1 MTRHPRL
8 AGMLAVALIAAGGV
22 AGFRPAPASAA
33 AVSANAATAA
43 GTASTAGTAITLI
56 TGDVVQLA
64 PAAGGRHTATV
75 RPGPG
80 RETIGFSTVETA
92 EGLRVVPADAVPM
105 LADGRLDADLF
116 DVERLVA
123 QGYGDATT
131 PTLPLI
137 VQSAGTARALG
148 ATSGVALPSIGA
160 TAVRADKKTLGAFW
174 AGRTRRTAGAT
185 KIWLDGQVKAT
196 LDRSTAQIGAPTAWQ
211 AGLDGRGVKVAVL
224 DTGADPTHPDL
235 AGKVALARDFSGSPD
250 TVDHFG
256 HGTHVAATVAGT
268 GAASGGSRK
277 GVAPGAQLLIGKVL
291 DDTGSGYESSIIEGT
306 QWATAEGA
314 KVVNM
319 SLGGGPTDGTD
330 PMAAAVDELSA
341 ATGALFVVAAG
352 NDGADYTVGTPGSA
366 PSALTVGAVD
376 RQDVLADFSSRGPRL
391 TDEGLKPEITAP
403 GVDIVAARAAGTSM
417 GDPVDDLYTAASG
430 TSMATPHVAGAA
442 AIVAQQHP
450 DWTGTQIKNDL
461 ISTARTSA
469 DATVYGQGAG
479 RVDVARAVTQPV
491 SGTGVADFAR
501 HSVGETPARLTRT
514 VTYTNRS
521 ATPVRLSLR
530 ATVRNLTRQSA
541 DADAI
546 TVTPDS
552 VSVPAGGTADVPVVF
567 DLTRT
572 DPGLI
577 GGWLTATGP
586 GGILVTTALG
596 GSLEGPH
603 HQVTFRAVDRSG
615 APASVPTLQLFG
627 DDARSD
633 VLSFIGEGD
642 TRTVDVAEG
651 DYLLDA
657 QIENGSQAT
666 LITNPELRVDRDLTV
681 VLDARAGRP
690 IRIETPQPAEQRT
703 VLSYYA
709 YRVTGTGRRIANGFM
724 HFSTVKQVNVTPTA
738 PLRSGSFEFSSRW
751 QLEAPL
757 VRASVAGVAGPLD
770 VNLLGTSPVYSGTR
784 QFDLVTGLAGRVRGK
799 AVVLDSPE
807 DGDEYGQARAAA
819 AAGAAVVLIIRP
831 AGQSAWTS
839 WSPDGED
846 RLPIP
851 SAVVAHDDGLRLR
864 SGHRLSLTLT
874 AASPYLYDVMQVS
887 TGRVPAQIVYRVT
900 TANSQRITSRYA
912 FNGGLDWVREQRFGW
927 RPWQQYAWNDAQRMV
942 RTPSVREEWVSTGDT
957 RWQHQVHHLFPWSD
971 LGASLSG
978 GITDD
983 ETAYHPGR
991 SAETWNAPVV
1001 RPATPAG
1008 YASTRTG
1015 NVLHLRIA
1023 DYVDSTDRHHLVDPA
1038 DQALARLYRSGTL
1051 VSETPNA
1058 WQDVPVPPGSADYR
1072 LTLTTA
1078 RGGPDWTYGT
1088 ATDSEW
1094 TFHSTADGKLPL
1106 LQVSYAAPVSL
1117 TGTATARAHRLGITV
1132 PGAVRLTVETSRDEG
1147 ATWATAR
1154 LTRHG
1159 TGWSALVPAGR
1170 GTVSLRVTAADRAGD
1185 TVRQTVV
1192 RAYGRS

>member
-1 MTRHPRL
+1 VTRTPRL
-8 AGMLAVALIAAGGV
+8 AGILAVALIAAGGV
-22 AGFRPAPASAA
+22 AGSAEAATKAAPAAQ
-33 AVSANAATAA
+33 V
-43 GTASTAGTAITLI
+43 ITLI
-56 TGDVVQLA
+56 TGDVVQLT
-64 PAAGGRHTATV
+64 PAGDGRYAATV
-75 RPGPG
+75 RPAPG
-80 RETIGFSTVETA
+80 REGIGFSTVETA
-92 EGLRVVPADAVPM
+92 GGLRVVPADAVPM

-116 DVERLVA
+116 DVERLVEH
-123 QGYGDATT
+123 GYGDAVA
-131 PTLPLI
+131 PALPLI

-148 ATSGVALPSIGA
+148 RNAGVALPSIGA
-160 TAVRADKKTLGAFW
+160 VAVRADKKTLAAFW
-174 AGRTRRTAGAT
+174 SGRQLRTAGAS
-185 KIWLDGQVKAT
+185 KIWLDGKVTAT

-235 AGKVALARDFSGSPD
+235 AGKVELARDFSGSPD

-277 GVAPGAQLLIGKVL
+277 GVAPGARLLIGKVL
-291 DDTGSGYESSIIEGT
+291 DDTGSGYESSIIEGM
-306 QWATAEGA
+306 QWATDQGA

-341 ATGALFVVAAG
+341 ATGTLFVVAAG
-352 NDGADYTVGTPGSA
+352 NDGADSTVGTPGSA

-376 RQDVLADFSSRGPRL
+376 RADALADFSSRGPRL
-391 TDEGLKPEITAP
+391 TDDGLKPEITAP

-417 GDPVDDLYTAASG
+417 GDPVDDLYTTASG

-450 DWTGTQIKNDL
+450 DWSGTQIKNEL

-479 RVDVARAVTQPV
+479 RVDVARAVTQQV

-501 HSVGETPARLTRT
+501 HAVGETPARLTRT
-514 VTYTNRS
+514 VTYTNRGT
-521 ATPVRLSLR
+521 APVSLSLR
-530 ATVRNLTRQSA
+530 VTVRNLTRQSA

-546 TVTPDS
+546 TVSPAS
-552 VSVPAGGTADVPVVF
+552 VVVPAGGRADVPVVF

-572 DPGLI
+572 DPGLL
-577 GGWLTATGP
+577 GGWLTATAP
-586 GGILVTTALG
+586 GGLLVTTALG

-603 HQVTFRAVDRSG
+603 HQVTFRAVDRFG

-633 VLSFIGEGD
+633 VLSFIGTGD
-642 TRTVDVAEG
+642 TRTVDVVEG

-657 QIENGSQAT
+657 QIENGTQAT
-666 LITNPELRVDRDLTV
+666 LVTNPELRVDRDLTV
-681 VLDARAGRP
+681 VLDARHARP

-709 YRVTGTGRRIANGFM
+709 YRVTGSGRRIANGFM

-738 PLRSGSFEFSSRW
+738 ALRAGSFEFSSRW
-751 QLEAPL
+751 QLEAPM
-757 VRASVAGVAGPLD
+757 VRASVPGVAGPLD
-770 VNLLGTSPVYSGTR
+770 VNLLGSSAVYSGTR
-784 QFDLVTGLAGRVRGK
+784 RFDLVAGLGGRVRGK
-799 AVVLDSPE
+799 AVVLDPPA
-807 DGDEYGQARAAA
+807 DGDEYAQARAAA
-819 AAGAAVVLIIRP
+819 KAGAAAVLIIRP

-851 SAVVAHDDGLRLR
+851 SAVVAHDDGLRIR

-874 AASPYLYDVMQVS
+874 PSSPYLYDVMQVS
-887 TGRVPAQIVYRVT
+887 SGRVPAQIVYRVT
-900 TANSQRITSRYA
+900 PANSQRITSRYA
-912 FNGGLDWVREQRFGW
+912 DNGGLDWVREQRFGW
-927 RPWQQYAWNDAQRMV
+927 RPWQEYAWNDAQRMV

-971 LGASLSG
+971 LGAALSG
-978 GITDD
+978 GIGDD
-983 ETAYHPGR
+983 ETAYRPGR

-1015 NVLHLRIA
+1015 GVLHLRIA

-1038 DQALARLYRSGTL
+1038 GQALARLYRNGAL
-1051 VSETPNA
+1051 VSETPDA
-1058 WQDVPVPPGSADYR
+1058 WRDVPVPAGAGDYR

-1078 RGGPDWTYGT
+1078 RGGPDWAYGT

-1094 TFHSTADGKLPL
+1094 TFRSAADGTLPL
-1106 LQVSYAAPVSL
+1106 LQVSYSAPVSL
-1117 TGTATARAHRLGITV
+1117 TGTATARAHPLGITV
-1132 PGAVRLTVETSRDEG
+1132 PGAVRVTVATSADEG
-1147 ATWATAR
+1147 ATWVTAPVV
-1154 LTRHG
+1154 RHG
-1159 TGWSALVPAGR
+1159 SGWTALVPAGR
-1170 GTVSLRVTAADRAGD
+1170 GTVTLRVTAADRAGD